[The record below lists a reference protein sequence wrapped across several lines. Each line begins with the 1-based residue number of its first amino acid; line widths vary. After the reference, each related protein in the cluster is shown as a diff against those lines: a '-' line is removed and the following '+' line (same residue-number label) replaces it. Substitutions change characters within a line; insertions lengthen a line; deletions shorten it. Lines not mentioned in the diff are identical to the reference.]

1 MKMETVI
8 YKNKTQTLKGI
19 IEDNLKH
26 SSIRCVELYNE
37 KDDQLFSLGI
47 DDDYVVYQDDSNNT
61 LIGKEPSDKYIH
73 VMNTYGDLIPEEYA
87 ITGPNLQIK
96 F

>member
-19 IEDNLKH
+19 IEDNLKN

-37 KDDQLFSLGI
+37 KR
-47 DDDYVVYQDDSNNT
+47 
-61 LIGKEPSDKYIH
+61 
-73 VMNTYGDLIPEEYA
+73 
-87 ITGPNLQIK
+87 
-96 F
+96 